1 MKREISLESIATI
14 ILAAGKG
21 TRMNSDLVKVLHPIL
36 GLPMLSY
43 SIELSLNEVKAKK
56 TIVVV
61 GHQADRI
68 QEMFRNPRVDFVLQ
82 KEQLG
87 TGHAVLQGLPFLQS
101 FDGTVLIL
109 CGDVPLV
116 KLETLRSF
124 IDSYKKNESAL
135 SVLTAVVEEPFG
147 YGRILRNPEGWLE
160 RIVEEKDA
168 SEEEKKIREINTG
181 IFCVR
186 ARFLTEG
193 LKEIG
198 KENAQGEYYLTDLV
212 EIAKRKELRC
222 SAHIAADPMEVMGIN
237 TRVDLAIANKK
248 LRQEKLKGLMISGVT
263 IIDPKTTYVDRA
275 VEVGKD
281 TFLYPNCHLQGTTK
295 IGERCVIEPNS
306 KISDSIIGSDVTIR
320 SNSVI
325 TESKIEEGA
334 SIGPFAH
341 LRPLSEVKAKAKIG
355 NFVEVKK
362 SVIGRGSKANH
373 LTYIG
378 DSLVGEDV
386 NIGAGT
392 ITCNYDGFEKH
403 QTIIGNRVF
412 VGSNVE
418 LVAPVKVGS
427 GSSIGA
433 GTTITKDVPEG
444 ALAISRVKQKNIKG
458 WSKKVELRRKGK
470 RKKKSS

>member
-1 MKREISLESIATI
+1 MKRETSLEGIATI

-21 TRMNSDLVKVLHPIL
+21 TRMKSDLVKVLHPIL

-56 TIVVV
+56 TVVVV
-61 GHQADRI
+61 GHQGDRI
-68 QEMFRNPRVDFVLQ
+68 QEMFRDPRVDFVLQ

-87 TGHAVLQGLPFLQS
+87 TGHAVLQALPFLQS
-101 FDGTVLIL
+101 FVGTVLIL

-116 KLETLRSF
+116 KVETLRSF
-124 IDSYKKNESAL
+124 IDSYEKNESAL

-160 RIVEEKDA
+160 KIVEERDA
-168 SEEEKKIREINTG
+168 SEEERLIREINTG

-212 EIAKRKELRC
+212 EIAKRKGLRC

-237 TRVDLAIANKK
+237 TRVDLAIANEK
-248 LRQEKLKGLMISGVT
+248 LRQEKLRGLMISGVT
-263 IIDPKTTYVDRA
+263 ILDPKTTYVDRT

-295 IGERCVIEPNS
+295 IGELCVIEPNS
-306 KISDSIIGSDVTIR
+306 KISDSIIGNDVTIR
-320 SNSVI
+320 SNCVI
-325 TESKIEEGA
+325 TESKIEEGV

-362 SVIGRGSKANH
+362 SIIGRGSKANH

-444 ALAISRVKQKNIKG
+444 ALAISRVKQKNVKG
-458 WSKKVELRRKGK
+458 WSKKIELRRKGK

>member
-1 MKREISLESIATI
+1 LEGIATI

-21 TRMNSDLVKVLHPIL
+21 TRMKSDLVKVLHPLL

-43 SIELSLNEVKAKK
+43 PIELSLSGIKAEK

-68 QEMFRNPRVDFVLQ
+68 QEMFKGVRIKFAIQ

-87 TGHAVLQGLPFLQS
+87 TGHAVLQAIPFLQS
-101 FDGTVLIL
+101 FRDTVLIL

-116 KLETLRSF
+116 KVETLRAF
-124 IDSYKKNESAL
+124 IDTYRKNESTL
-135 SVLTAVVEEPFG
+135 SVLTAVVENPFG
-147 YGRILRNPEGWLE
+147 YGRILRNSKGWLE
-160 RIVEEKDA
+160 KIVEEKDA
-168 SEEEKKIREINTG
+168 SKKERMIGEINTG
-181 IFCVR
+181 IFCVK
-186 ARFLTEG
+186 ASFLMEG
-193 LKEIG
+193 LREVG

-212 EIAKRKELRC
+212 EIAKKRGLRC
-222 SAHIAADPMEVMGIN
+222 SAHIVADPVEVMGIN
-237 TRVDLAIANKK
+237 TRVDLAIANEV
-248 LRQEKLKGLMISGVT
+248 LQQEKLRNLMLSGVT
-263 IIDPKTTYVDRA
+263 IVDPKTTYVDRG

-281 TFLYPNCHLQGTTK
+281 TVLYPSCHLQGKTK
-295 IGERCVIEPNS
+295 IGERCVIETNS
-306 KISDSIIGSDVTIR
+306 KISDSIIGHDVTIR
-320 SNSVI
+320 PNSVI

-334 SIGPFAH
+334 IIGPFAH
-341 LRPLSEVKAKAKIG
+341 LRPLSEIKKKAKIG

-362 SVIGRGSKANH
+362 SVIGIGSKANH
-373 LTYIG
+373 LAYIG
-378 DSLVGEDV
+378 DSLLGEDV

-392 ITCNYDGFEKH
+392 IFCNYDGFEKH

-418 LVAPVKVGS
+418 LVAPVKVGN

-433 GTTITKDVPEG
+433 GTTVTKDVPEG

-458 WSKKVELRRKGK
+458 WSKRIEYRRKK
-470 RKKKSS
+470 MRKKRG

>member
-1 MKREISLESIATI
+1 MEGIATI

-21 TRMNSDLVKVLHPIL
+21 TRMRSDMVKVLHPLL

-43 SIELSLNEVKAKK
+43 SIDLSLNGVKAEK

-68 QEMFRNPRVDFVLQ
+68 QEMFRDPRVDFALQ

-87 TGHAVLQGLPFLQS
+87 TGHAVLQALPFLHS
-101 FDGTVLIL
+101 FSGTVLIL

-116 KLETLRSF
+116 KVETLRSF
-124 IDSYKKNESAL
+124 IDSYKKNDSAL

-160 RIVEEKDA
+160 KIVEEKDA
-168 SEEEKKIREINTG
+168 SEEERMIREINTG
-181 IFCVR
+181 IFCVK
-186 ARFLTEG
+186 ARFLAEG

-212 EIAKRKELRC
+212 EIAKKRGLRC
-222 SAHIAADPMEVMGIN
+222 SAHIVADSIEVMGIN
-237 TRVDLAIANKK
+237 TRVDLAIANEK
-248 LRQEKLKGLMISGVT
+248 LRQEKLKGLMLSGET
-263 IIDPKTTYVDRA
+263 IADPNTTYVDRT
-275 VEVGKD
+275 VEVGRD
-281 TFLYPNCHLQGTTK
+281 TLLYPNCHLQGTTR
-295 IGERCVIEPNS
+295 IGERCVIEPGS
-306 KISDSIIGSDVTIR
+306 KISDSIIGNDVTIR

-325 TESKIEEGA
+325 AESKIEEGV

-392 ITCNYDGFEKH
+392 ITCNYDGFEKY

-418 LVAPVKVGS
+418 LVAPVKVGN

-444 ALAISRVKQKNIKG
+444 ALAISRVKQKNVKG
-458 WSKKVELRRKGK
+458 WSKKMELRRKEA